1 MSYKVSVVIPVY
13 NCEKFIRRAV
23 ESVVNQP
30 DSQTIQIIL
39 VDDGST
45 DNSGFICD
53 ELQKEF
59 PNILVFHQ
67 KNAGVSAARNLGIEH
82 AEGEWLSFLDSD
94 DYLFGGFFDE
104 MLAENNADL
113 ICCAFTGNSYTS
125 DFFAK
130 YFEEKIYDKSDF
142 EKNLYPLMADGYN
155 FFQCWNKLYKRSI
168 VEKNN
173 IRFPVGISF
182 GEDMMFVYNYVK
194 CIDNFKYVKKP
205 LYYYYVN
212 SSSATSLVKKG
223 YEIYENIYF
232 FLKSYFEDIGF
243 KDVNI
248 KHNFLFNAVG
258 AIYTA
263 GHSLNVFSAVFYIR
277 KILRHST
284 FYEMYKSDRVYYGY
298 QGVNG
303 YLDKFIIKKQAALI
317 VALVR
322 LTERKSKKL
331 HKEKN
336 CNG

>member
-1 MSYKVSVVIPVY
+1 MNYKVSVIIPVY
-13 NCEKFIRRAV
+13 NCEKLIKRAV
-23 ESVVNQP
+23 ESVIGQP
-30 DSQTIQIIL
+30 DSDKYQIIL

-53 ELQKEF
+53 ELQNTF
-59 PNILVFHQ
+59 LNVTAFHQ
-67 KNAGVSAARNLGIEH
+67 KNAGVSAARNVGIEH

-94 DYLFGGFFDE
+94 DYFLDGFFDE
-104 MLAENNADL
+104 MLSGESADL
-113 ICCAFTGNSYTS
+113 ICCSFTGNSYTS

-130 YFEEKIYDKSDF
+130 YFEEKIYNKFEF
-142 EKNLYPLMADGYN
+142 EKTLYPLMADGFK
-155 FFQCWNKLYKRSI
+155 FFQCWNKLYKRNI
-168 VEKNN
+168 VEENN
-173 IRFPVGISF
+173 IRFPVGVSF

-212 SSSATSLVKKG
+212 SSNATSLVKKG

-232 FLKSYFEDIGF
+232 FLKSYFENIGF

-248 KHNFLFNAVG
+248 KQNFLFNAVG

-263 GHSLNVFSAVFYIR
+263 GHSLNVFSAVIYIR
-277 KILRHST
+277 KILRHSV
-284 FYEMYKSDRVYYGY
+284 FYGMYKSDRIYYGY

-322 LTERKSKKL
+322 LTEIKSKKL
-331 HKEKN
+331 QKEKN